1 MERPKRRK
9 KKDNPYIL
17 LIDDNKYYILFKDV
31 RGVLNKIEV
40 NELGIRNRHD
50 YCGKEHHAE
59 NCFQTQ
65 NIQRTYAVERKVQQP
80 VRTAH
85 TRSEASWKVDD
96 R

>member
-1 MERPKRRK
+1 MDLKRER
-9 KKDNPYIL
+9 
-17 LIDDNKYYILFKDV
+17 
-31 RGVLNKIEV
+31 VLMNEVGKAQKQRLHELGKLHKIEV

-65 NIQRTYAVERKVQQP
+65 NIQRTYAAERKVQQP